1 MAALPRMK
9 PHVEDGLLSD
19 DEDGDVCRICRMG
32 SQQEDPLFHPCKCS
46 GSIKYVH
53 QQCLLDWLQH
63 SGNTHCEVSPG
74 GRHSRCLFHRGSSP
88 ILAGV

>member
-1 MAALPRMK
+1 MATSHN
-9 PHVEDGLLSD
+9 PHLDDVLSD

-32 SQQEDPLFHPCKCS
+32 SQADDPLFYPCKCS

-63 SGNTHCEVSPG
+63 SGNTHCEVGLPQVPEELYL
-74 GRHSRCLFHRGSSP
+74 GRDRT
-88 ILAGV
+88 IV